1 MSNADDRW
9 DNISVSTCFY
19 ILMGACALP
28 LGVLGWL
35 AEHFQWFAGKDGL
48 FNLIF
53 SFIFGLFDWKC
64 LALFG
69 VCAVLTLL
77 GVIID
82 LAWASHCSDSDP
94 DSTWWITFIILIAFA
109 CTLLIVPSLN
119 KQIMLWEYGHE
130 MGLLSDYRGEDDALV
145 CSIRNLLMYG
155 MSFVFVL
162 VTMRQWVRVV
172 LLELPLAARIVLGAL
187 LLPLDIAGALAM
199 SYCLSRLFAVCIV
212 AYLVYKL
219 LCLVEKGVE
228 AKLTIDEFRMITRDP
243 DSRD

>member
-9 DNISVSTCFY
+9 DDISVSTCFY
-19 ILMGACALP
+19 ILLGACALP

-69 VCAVLTLL
+69 VCAVLALL

-82 LAWASHCSDSDP
+82 LAWDSHCSDSDS
-94 DSTWWITFIILIAFA
+94 DSTGWILFIILIALL
-109 CTLLIVPSLN
+109 CTVLIVPPLN
-119 KQIMLWEYGHE
+119 KQIMIWEYGHE
-130 MGLLSDYRGEDDALV
+130 MGLFSDYRDENDAVV

-172 LLELPLAARIVLGAL
+172 LLELPLAVRIVLGTL
-187 LLPLDIAGALAM
+187 LFPLDVAGGLAM
-199 SYCLSRLFAVCIV
+199 SYCLSRLLAIVVV
-212 AYLVYKL
+212 AYFVYKL
-219 LCLVEKGVE
+219 LCLFEKGFE
-228 AKLTIDEFRMITRDP
+228 AKLTIDEFKRITDNS
-243 DSRD
+243 DSWD